1 MTIIGRL
8 FMVLIAYVLASLA
21 ASIVLAVGAL
31 TPQWDQWAPQ
41 SVPGAVLWSLI
52 AIGGAVIAAVA
63 LLPAIA
69 LIALAEGFAW
79 RSVILYGALGGL
91 LALALR
97 YGIDFV
103 RDSGAPERI
112 LPHGHEVIAAS
123 GIAGG
128 LVYWAFAGRKA
139 GSWK

>member
-1 MTIIGRL
+1 MTIIARL
-8 FMVLIAYVLASLA
+8 FMVLIAYVLACLA

-31 TPQWDQWAPQ
+31 PPQWDQWATQ

-63 LLPAIA
+63 VLPAIL

-79 RSVILYGALGGL
+79 RSVIFYGAVGGL

-97 YGIDFV
+97 YGIDFA
-103 RDSGAPERI
+103 RDSGAPEHI

-139 GSWK
+139 GFRK